1 MSGRHSEKIVRVDLR
16 IPKKIYERI
25 QAIAVTRYDAK
36 IHHRS
41 GKPEVS
47 PTILELIKRGLTQVE
62 EELSD
67 NEESLSAEELEDLI
81 EQIEALDSRLTA
93 VEHKLSS
100 GVKITAP
107 ESSSETEGKGL
118 NDLELGKLLGVSNM
132 ILRDYRVKGKIT
144 GGQALAKFLEEQWVI
159 KEGLWFRKKLTERR
173 SE

>member
-1 MSGRHSEKIVRVDLR
+1 MSSRHSEKIVRVDLR
-16 IPKKIYERI
+16 IPKKIYEQI

-47 PTILELIKRGLTQVE
+47 PTILELIKRGITQLE
-62 EELSD
+62 GELSD

-81 EQIEALDSRLTA
+81 EQIETLDSRLTA
-93 VEHKLSS
+93 VENKLSS
-100 GVKITAP
+100 GVKIAVS
-107 ESSSETEGKGL
+107 ESSGKTEGKGL
-118 NDLELGKLLGVSNM
+118 TDLELSKLLGVSNM

-159 KEGLWFRKKLTERR
+159 REELWFRKKLTERQ

>member
-1 MSGRHSEKIVRVDLR
+1 MSSRHSEKIVRVDLR
-16 IPKKIYERI
+16 IPKKIYEQI
-25 QAIAVTRYDAK
+25 QAIAVTRYNAQ

-47 PTILELIKRGLTQVE
+47 PTILELIKRGITQVE
-62 EELSD
+62 GKLSD

-100 GVKITAP
+100 GKIAAP